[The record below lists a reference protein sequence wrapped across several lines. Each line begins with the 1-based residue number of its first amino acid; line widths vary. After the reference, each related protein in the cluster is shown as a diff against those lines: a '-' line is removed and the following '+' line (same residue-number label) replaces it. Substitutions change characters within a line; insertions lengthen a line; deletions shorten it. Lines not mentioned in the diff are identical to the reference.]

1 MAESTNSKTF
11 DNWANGVATQ
21 NNGRVPRDLY
31 LDEMGRQ
38 WETTGRPMGTRDEYV
53 KSLRGRWQTMDPDNR
68 GLTPAEVSKMTG
80 NVDSSTSALPKSG
93 SGVQPG
99 NMGPG
104 NTKK

>member
-1 MAESTNSKTF
+1 
-11 DNWANGVATQ
+11 ATQ